1 MNSGRKELRMA
12 FQFTASEKM
21 GTGVL
26 HLKGLNSVPSPDEQ
40 ETYSPLDSQQE

>member
-1 MNSGRKELRMA
+1 MDSGRKELRMA

-40 ETYSPLDSQQE
+40 EMYSPLDFQQE